1 MQIKVWSVLLCLA
14 LIFQA
19 DGVSG
24 GDSPN
29 LFSNNIDFEIIN
41 SSFTDDLISAVRE
54 RKDPLLARDYRKQMV
69 WVDSVFNSQTFEQRL
84 GQLFMVAAYSN
95 RDSKHRDG
103 IAKLIKEQNLGGLIF
118 FQGGPVRQAHLTNY
132 YQSISET
139 PLFIAMDAEWGLNM
153 RLDSVITFPKAM
165 TLGALPDEKLIY
177 DMGEEIARQFTEL
190 GMHINFAPVVDV
202 NSNPNNPVIG
212 FRAFGEEKRLVTKK
226 SMAYMKGLQENGVI
240 ANAKHFPGHGDTESD
255 SHYTLP
261 VIRHSESR
269 IMDIDLYPYRELI
282 EEDLMSVMIAHL
294 HIPSLDSEKN
304 KATTLSK
311 YVVTDLL
318 KDKMNFK
325 GLIFTD
331 ALNMKGVSSFYK
343 PGEVDLLALQAGNDI
358 LLYSEDVPKAKALII
373 EAIAEGKISQDEID
387 SRVIKVLKAKYWAG
401 LNKPSRINVD
411 GLIDRLNTKNTSLLV
426 EKLYAKAITITSNKD
441 NFLPLRN
448 LDILNIA
455 SLTIGGDGQIFQER
469 LDKYAKVAHFNISK
483 GSDGNSIKEIK
494 DKLAPY
500 NTVIVGLMGLT
511 NSPSRG
517 FGINQSD
524 INFLKE
530 LSKEKSVIVTLF
542 GNAYASKN
550 LNGLPHNILTFE
562 NNEFTQRLVP
572 EIIFGGRAA
581 RGMMPVSVSDNIK
594 VGSGGYLEGLGKFSY
609 SYPESQGMSSAVL
622 AEIDLIMEAGIR
634 MKATPGG
641 VVLVA
646 KNGQV
651 VFEKAYGHHDYN
663 KSQEVST
670 NTVYDLASI
679 TKVLATTQAV
689 MFLVSRDVIDMDKPI
704 SRYLPELKQTNKG
717 GLLLRDIMAHE
728 AGLVSFIP
736 YYVNTLASG
745 MWKNEY
751 YKAAAMDDYGT
762 AIAHNMYGKQSL
774 RDSIWNWTIK
784 SDLRKLDPNK
794 RKYSYVYSDLTMYLM
809 QAVVERMTNQPL
821 DEFMDQNFYTPLGLH
836 TLTFNPLKRMSLENI
851 APTEDDVAFRKGLV
865 RGYVHDPGAAMYGG
879 VAGHAGLFGTAN
891 DLAVMMQLMLNGG
904 KYGDVN
910 LLDDKTI
917 KEFTKRQSN
926 QSRRGWGWDKPEP
939 EKGKGGSAGVLA
951 SKSTYGHTGFTGTAV
966 WADPEN
972 DLVYVF
978 LSNRVNPDASNNIL
992 LKEGIRTEVQD
1003 VVYRSMIKPDR
1014 SARLGNNKNMFS
1026 EHFLGY

>member
-1 MQIKVWSVLLCLA
+1 MRIKVWSALLGLA

-19 DGVSG
+19 DGILGWDLPSIFNNAKDIETESSG
-24 GDSPN
+24 SERDSLKFN
-29 LFSNNIDFEIIN
+29 L
-41 SSFTDDLISAVRE
+41 E
-54 RKDPLLARDYRKQMV
+54 RKDPLKARDYRRQMA

-95 RDSKHRDG
+95 RDAKHREE
-103 IAKLIKEQNLGGLIF
+103 ITKLIKEQSLGGLIF
-118 FQGGPVRQAHLTNY
+118 FQGGPVRQANLTNY
-132 YQSISET
+132 YQSISDV
-139 PLFIAMDAEWGLNM
+139 PLFIAMDAEWGINM

-165 TLGALPDEKLIY
+165 TLGALPDEELIY
-177 DMGEEIARQFTEL
+177 DMGKEIARQFTEL

-202 NSNPNNPVIG
+202 NSNPANPVIG
-212 FRAFGEEKRLVTKK
+212 YRAFGEEKRLVTRK
-226 SMAYMKGLQENGVI
+226 SMAYMKGLQEHGVI

-261 VIRHSESR
+261 VIKHSQGR
-269 IMDIDLYPYRELI
+269 ILDIDLYPYRELI
-282 EEDLMSVMIAHL
+282 DENLMSVMVAHL

-318 KDKMNFK
+318 KDQMNFE
-325 GLIFTD
+325 GLVFTD
-331 ALNMKGVSSFYK
+331 ALNMKGVSSYYK

-358 LLYSEDVPKAKALII
+358 LLYSEDVPKAKELIMQ
-373 EAIAEGKISQDEID
+373 AISEGKISREEID
-387 SRVIKVLKAKYWAG
+387 SRVTKVLKAKYWAG
-401 LNKPSRINVD
+401 LNERSKIKID
-411 GLIDRLNTKNTSLLV
+411 GLIERLNTKQTALLV
-426 EKLYAKAITITSNKD
+426 ERLYSKSIIVTSNKN

-448 LDILNIA
+448 LDLLNIA
-455 SLTIGGDGQIFQER
+455 SLTIGGDGKEFQNKI
-469 LDKYAKVAHFNISK
+469 DKYAKVDHFSIDK
-483 GSDGNSIKEIK
+483 GANSNSIKEIN
-494 DKLAPY
+494 DKLAKY

-511 NSPSRG
+511 NSPSKG

-524 INFLKE
+524 INFIKE
-530 LSKEKSVIVTLF
+530 LGREKSVIVTLF
-542 GNAYASKN
+542 GNAYASKS

-572 EIIFGGRAA
+572 EIIFGGRNAH
-581 RGMMPVSVSDNIK
+581 GMMPVSISEHIK
-594 VGSGGYLEGLGKFSY
+594 VGSGGYLEGLGKLSY
-609 SYPESQGMSSAVL
+609 SYPESQGMNSDVL
-622 AEIDLIMEAGIR
+622 AEIDQIMEAGIR
-634 MKATPGG
+634 KKATPGG

-651 VFEKAYGHHDYN
+651 VFEKAYGHYDY
-663 KSQEVST
+663 KKTQAVDT
-670 NTVYDLASI
+670 KTVYDLASI

-689 MFLVSRDVIDMDKPI
+689 MFLESRDIIDMDNPI

-717 GLLLRDIMAHE
+717 GLLLKDIMAHE
-728 AGLVSFIP
+728 AGLVAFIP

-745 MWKNEY
+745 SWKNDY
-751 YKAAAMDDYGT
+751 YREAAMDEFVVPISND
-762 AIAHNMYGKQSL
+762 MFGKQSL

-784 SDLRKLDPNK
+784 SDLRKPDPNR

-809 QAVVERMTNQPL
+809 QAVVERLTNQPM

-836 TLTFNPLKRMSLENI
+836 SMTFNPLNKMSIDRI
-851 APTEDDVAFRKGLV
+851 APTEDDVAFRKRLV

-910 LLDDKTI
+910 LLDEKTI
-917 KEFTKRQSN
+917 KNFTKRQSN
-926 QSRRGWGWDKPEP
+926 QSRRGWGWDKPDP
-939 EKGKGGSAGVLA
+939 EKGKGGGAGVLA
-951 SKSTYGHTGFTGTAV
+951 PKSTFGHTGFTGTAV

-972 DLVYVF
+972 DIIYVF
-978 LSNRVNPDASNNIL
+978 LSNRVHPDASNNLL
-992 LKEGIRTEVQD
+992 LKENIRTEIHD
-1003 VVYRSMIKPDR
+1003 VIYRSMMKPGR
-1014 SARLGNNKNMFS
+1014 ASRLT
-1026 EHFLGY
+1026 E

>member
-1 MQIKVWSVLLCLA
+1 MRIKVWSTLLGLA
-14 LIFQA
+14 MIFQA

-24 GDSPN
+24 WDFPSMY
-29 LFSNNIDFEIIN
+29 SNANTIEVGN
-41 SSFTDDLISAVRE
+41 SSFIKDSVESIKE
-54 RKDPLLARDYRKQMV
+54 RKDPLMAGDYRKQMS

-95 RDSKHRDG
+95 RDAKHREE

-118 FQGGPVRQAHLTNY
+118 FQGGPVRQANLTNY
-132 YQSISET
+132 YQSISDT
-139 PLFIAMDAEWGLNM
+139 PLFIAMDAEWGINM

-177 DMGEEIARQFTEL
+177 DMGKEIARQFTEL

-202 NSNPNNPVIG
+202 NSNPDNPVIG
-212 FRAFGEEKRLVTKK
+212 YRAFGEEKRLVTRK
-226 SMAYMKGLQENGVI
+226 SMAYMKGLQEHGVI

-261 VIRHSESR
+261 VIRHSQNR
-269 IMDIDLYPYRELI
+269 IFDIDLYPYRELI
-282 EEDLMSVMIAHL
+282 DEDLMSVMVAHL

-318 KDKMNFK
+318 KDQMNFE
-325 GLIFTD
+325 GLVFTD
-331 ALNMKGVSSFYK
+331 ALNMKGVSSYYK

-358 LLYSEDVPKAKALII
+358 LLYSEDVPKAKEMIMQ
-373 EAIAEGKISQDEID
+373 AISEGKISQEEID

-401 LNKPSRINVD
+401 LNEAPKIKID
-411 GLIDRLNTKNTSLLV
+411 GLIDRLNSKQTSLLV
-426 EKLYAKAITITSNKD
+426 ERLFANSITVTSNK
-441 NFLPLRN
+441 NSFLPLRN
-448 LDILNIA
+448 LDLLNIA
-455 SLTIGGDGQIFQER
+455 SLTIGGDGKVFQEKI
-469 LDKYAKVAHFNISK
+469 DKYAKVDHFNIDK
-483 GSDGNSIKEIK
+483 GVNGNSIKEIN

-524 INFLKE
+524 INFIKE
-530 LSKEKSVIVTLF
+530 LSKEKSVIVALF
-542 GNAYASKN
+542 GNAYASKS

-581 RGMMPVSVSDNIK
+581 RGMMPVSISENIK
-594 VGSGGYLEGLGKFSY
+594 VGSGGYLEGLGKLSY
-609 SYPESQGMSSAVL
+609 SYPESQGMNSTILS
-622 AEIDLIMEAGIR
+622 EIDQIMEAGIR
-634 MKATPGG
+634 KKATPGG

-651 VFEKAYGHHDYN
+651 VFEKAYGYHDYE
-663 KSQEVST
+663 KTQAV
-670 NTVYDLASI
+670 NTKTIYDLASI

-689 MFLVSRDVIDMDKPI
+689 MFLASRDIIDMDKPI
-704 SRYLPELKQTNKG
+704 SRYLPELKLTNKG
-717 GLLLRDIMAHE
+717 DLLLKDIMAHE
-728 AGLVSFIP
+728 AGLVAFIP
-736 YYVNTLASG
+736 YYVNTVQAGS
-745 MWKNEY
+745 WKNEY
-751 YKAAAMDDYGT
+751 YRDSASEDYN
-762 AIAHNMYGKQSL
+762 IPISNDMYGRQSL

-784 SDLRKLDPNK
+784 SDLRKPDPN
-794 RKYSYVYSDLTMYLM
+794 RRRYSYVYSDLTMYLM
-809 QAVVERMTNQPL
+809 QAVVERMTNQPM
-821 DEFMDQNFYTPLGLH
+821 DEFMDQNFYTPLGLY
-836 TLTFNPLKRMSLENI
+836 TLTFNPLRKISLENI
-851 APTEDDVAFRKGLV
+851 APTEDDVAFRKRLV
-865 RGYVHDPGAAMYGG
+865 RGFVHDPGAAMYGG

-910 LLDDKTI
+910 LLDEKTI

-926 QSRRGWGWDKPEP
+926 QSRRGWGWDKPDP
-939 EKGKGGSAGVLA
+939 EKGKGGGAGVLA
-951 SKSTYGHTGFTGTAV
+951 PKSTFGHTGFTGTAV

-972 DLVYVF
+972 DLIYVF
-978 LSNRVNPDASNNIL
+978 LSNRVHPDASNNAL
-992 LKEGIRTEVQD
+992 LKEGVRTEIQD
-1003 VVYRSMIKPDR
+1003 VIYRSMMKPER
-1014 SARLGNNKNMFS
+1014 PSRLA
-1026 EHFLGY
+1026 EE